1 MRKIIILAFASALIA
16 SCNSK
21 NSKDEENNAVLTD
34 TIANNEKNEPDDS
47 ISVYEGTLPCADCEG
62 IETILKL
69 DVADNTFQLSS
80 TYKGKQPEKNFKEKG
95 TINTERGLEKD
106 PDGTIYILNWD
117 KPEKDQVYYG
127 YYSKNPEK
135 LYLLDRNKKIIKS
148 KLNYFLE
155 LNE

>member
-1 MRKIIILAFASALIA
+1 MRKIIILAFTLALIV

-21 NSKDEENNAVLTD
+21 NGKDENNVVLTD
-34 TIANNEKNEPDDS
+34 TIASNEKNEPADS

-62 IETILKL
+62 IETILKINI
-69 DVADNTFQLSS
+69 VDNKFELSS
-80 TYKGKQPEKNFKEKG
+80 TYKGKQPEKNFKG
-95 TINTERGLEKD
+95 RGNINTERGLEKD

-135 LYLLDRNKKIIKS
+135 LYLLDRNKKMIKS

>member
-1 MRKIIILAFASALIA
+1 MRKIIILAFTLALILFF
-16 SCNSK
+16 NSK
-21 NSKDEENNAVLTD
+21 NGKDENNVVLTD
-34 TIANNEKNEPDDS
+34 TIASNEKNEPADS

-62 IETILKL
+62 IETILKINI
-69 DVADNTFQLSS
+69 VDNKFELSS
-80 TYKGKQPEKNFKEKG
+80 TYKGKQPEKNFKG
-95 TINTERGLEKD
+95 RGNINTERGLEKD

-135 LYLLDRNKKIIKS
+135 LYLLDRNKKMIKS

>member
-1 MRKIIILAFASALIA
+1 MKKIVVLFTVAITLMA
-16 SCNSK
+16 CNSK
-21 NSKDEENNAVLTD
+21 KKKEEIVKAEIDSTAVKVENVVSENVL
-34 TIANNEKNEPDDS
+34 
-47 ISVYEGTLPCADCEG
+47 VYEGLLPCADCEG
-62 IETILKL
+62 IETILKI
-69 DVADNTFQLSS
+69 DVVDNKFQLSS
-80 TYKGKQPEKNFKEKG
+80 TYKGKKPETNFIEKG
-95 TINTERGLEKD
+95 NINTERGLEKD

-135 LYLLDRNKKIIKS
+135 LYLLDKSKKIIKS

>member
-1 MRKIIILAFASALIA
+1 MKKIVILFAVVIQLVA
-16 SCNSK
+16 CNSEK
-21 NSKDEENNAVLTD
+21 KKKEIVQEEIDSTDVKEENIEYEKVL
-34 TIANNEKNEPDDS
+34 
-47 ISVYEGTLPCADCEG
+47 VYEGLLPCADCEG
-62 IETILKL
+62 IETILKI
-69 DVADNTFQLSS
+69 DVVDNKFDLSS

-95 TINTERGLEKD
+95 NINTERGLEKD

-117 KPEKDQVYYG
+117 KAEKDQVYYG
-127 YYSKNPEK
+127 YYSKKPEK